1 MRLMPASR
9 AASLRLVKVRTM
21 PIDSTLKV
29 AASEPVTARSTAAAA
44 ALKVLCPDVYDWK
57 LGVVSK
63 GSHAASPAVASLPS
77 ASASRMAVIGR
88 QKPKVFLHSHALMA
102 ASACAMPRRANIRA
116 DSSMPIPREVATCCA
131 MRFQAPGGV
140 IVPAPKAHT
149 RAMSV
154 CSAVRS
160 VLVAEPRRRTCS
172 NDAAYVALATDGG
185 AAGRNCEGDD
195 SPKGVH
201 EAICANAPGK

>member
-1 MRLMPASR
+1 
-9 AASLRLVKVRTM
+9 
-21 PIDSTLKV
+21 
-29 AASEPVTARSTAAAA
+29 
-44 ALKVLCPDVYDWK
+44 
-57 LGVVSK
+57 
-63 GSHAASPAVASLPS
+63 
-77 ASASRMAVIGR
+77 
-88 QKPKVFLHSHALMA
+88 
-102 ASACAMPRRANIRA
+102 
-116 DSSMPIPREVATCCA
+116 

-185 AAGRNCEGDD
+185 AAGRNCDGDD

-201 EAICANAPGK
+201 EAICANAPGKYAGAVGRHCPGSVPGVTGVDVVAPSAAR